1 MSFTITG
8 GMSFIGG
15 MQGQSPLPAIG
26 TQTQGGYIGAY
37 ISLNQDGVATH
48 QLIVS
53 PKASGYSTK
62 VYNATGASTPNTFS
76 AKIAGPTNTD
86 SLNAQPSVYLAA
98 AYVKGLTINGYSD
111 WYLPAYY
118 ELEAI
123 YYNLKPNT
131 TNNYVGS
138 IDGIDLGVNPY
149 AVPKRTTAWTE
160 TGAPF
165 QTSVTAFQT
174 SNSETY
180 AGAPF
185 PPWYVTSNSSGGSL
199 IFMNFD
205 AGGFTGFTG
214 GTSTF
219 PVRAIRRV
227 AL

>member
-53 PKASGYSTK
+53 PKASGYTTMAYIS
-62 VYNATGASTPNTFS
+62 GSGSLNTLS
-76 AKIAGPTNTD
+76 NKIDGPTNTNT
-86 SLNAQPSVYLAA
+86 LFAQPSTYIAA
-98 AYVKGLTINGYSD
+98 AYARNLNISGYTD
-111 WYLPAYY
+111 WYLPAFY
-118 ELEAI
+118 EIEAI

-131 TNNYVGS
+131 TNNYEGS

-149 AVPKRTTAWTE
+149 AVPKRTTAWTAS
-160 TGAPF
+160 GAPF

-185 PPWYVTSNSSGGSL
+185 PPWYVTSNSGGGSL

-205 AGGFTGFTG
+205 AGGFTGFSG
-214 GTSTF
+214 GTSTV